1 MFFPMFKTIFGSRR
15 KNAAAK
21 AKSLN
26 ESSVEAK
33 PGSSFRLPAGRRLHI
48 GGHTVQ
54 PDWEIFDAQRRAG
67 VDHVG
72 NADDLSRFPSETFA
86 AVYASH
92 VLEHFEYFR
101 VISVLREW
109 SRVLVPEGLLYVSVP
124 DLDTLSAIMLDKS
137 ESTLQQRFDAV
148 RMLFGGQTD
157 SWDYHKV
164 GLNEEMLLNFFRQA
178 GFRRAQ
184 RVSDFGFFPDT
195 STLMFLKR
203 PISLNLIASKS
214 M

>member
-1 MFFPMFKTIFGSRR
+1 MFLDMFKTVFRSRA
-15 KNAAAK
+15 KNAAAM
-21 AKSLN
+21 AKSISGL
-26 ESSVEAK
+26 SIAAK
-33 PGSSFRLPAGRRLHI
+33 PGPSFTLPAGRRLHI

-101 VISVLREW
+101 VIFVLREW

-124 DLDTLSAIMLDKS
+124 DLDILSAIMLDKC

-164 GLNEEMLLNFFRQA
+164 GLNEEMLLNFLRQA
-178 GFRRAQ
+178 GLRRAQ
-184 RVSDFGFFPDT
+184 RVSDFGFFRDT
-195 STLMFLKR
+195 STLIFLKQ

-214 M
+214 T